1 MKIAKS
7 RESEHFLKDQLWNH
21 SQVSIKI
28 SAAEVLVV
36 LGEEQYLRE
45 ISQREDTYDE
55 LTQIIKH
62 ALQEKKC

>member
-36 LGEEQYLRE
+36 LGEEHYLRE
-45 ISQREDTYDE
+45 ISQHEDTYDE